1 MHIEQPLDLFEI
13 CNRRILLCF
22 DVSNKSGDVLL
33 LFRKIYKATTVSTW
47 KNKQTNKLTKLSNTL
62 IINGWHT
69 IFVCMAQ
76 HQHCWNA
83 EQANNNIK
91 GVWQ

>member
-33 LFRKIYKATTVSTW
+33 LFRKIYKATTVST
-47 KNKQTNKLTKLSNTL
+47 
-62 IINGWHT
+62 
-69 IFVCMAQ
+69 
-76 HQHCWNA
+76 
-83 EQANNNIK
+83 
-91 GVWQ
+91 